1 MTDPALPTGRLALCL
16 SYSRMSAENC
26 LPALAIRRFAIFGAF
41 VALLSVPSWASANT
55 VTLTDFNTAP
65 FANNAPGGGGP
76 FQANASDLT
85 LGVSGSFI
93 TFCIEFNEEFNYG
106 ATYKYVLN
114 GGAVNGGVGGQD
126 ASGTYDPLDDATKW
140 LYAEVVSG
148 GYGSIAAFG
157 SGPDASDHA
166 SRRPSGS
173 LKMKGPRRRSI
184 ALSYH
189 LAQYAKANWTTLP
202 VPGYSIFAMNLTD
215 IGNPRGLH
223 QDQLTYRH
231 VQITELDANPVPSP
245 RASCCSARASCFG
258 AQTGP
263 SSVARSASLDGSAE
277 PSPEAALC
285 KFPPQALRPFCPS
298 YSDCSTL
305 FLLLQDCI
313 HSPAGTAA
321 FAVKLRAARTCTNQF
336 VAENAG
342 PHGREGARAH
352 EAKEHDLPLVRQGR
366 ARGGALL
373 RRHVSRQQSHGR
385 SQGAQ

>member
-1 MTDPALPTGRLALCL
+1 
-16 SYSRMSAENC
+16 MSAENC
-26 LPALAIRRFAIFGAF
+26 LPALAIRRFAIFGAV

-55 VTLTDFNTAP
+55 VTLTDFNSAP

-106 ATYKYVLN
+106 ATYEYVLN

-157 SGPDASDHA
+157 SGPDDVG
-166 SRRPSGS
+166 SRVQEAIWFIEDERTQAQIDP
-173 LKMKGPRRRSI
+173 
-184 ALSYH
+184 LSYN

-231 VQITELDANPVPSP
+231 VQITELDANPVPEP
-245 RASCCSARASCFG
+245 ASLVLLGTGLLFSAR
-258 AQTGP
+258 
-263 SSVARSASLDGSAE
+263 R
-277 PSPEAALC
+277 
-285 KFPPQALRPFCPS
+285 
-298 YSDCSTL
+298 
-305 FLLLQDCI
+305 
-313 HSPAGTAA
+313 
-321 FAVKLRAARTCTNQF
+321 
-336 VAENAG
+336 
-342 PHGREGARAH
+342 
-352 EAKEHDLPLVRQGR
+352 LVR
-366 ARGGALL
+366 
-373 RRHVSRQQSHGR
+373 RR
-385 SQGAQ
+385 